1 MRRLILG
8 GLALVAVSFIGTAP
22 ASAAGGTK
30 YFVGKGEE
38 YGQRISFVV
47 RDATVE
53 RMALGDAR
61 TECTSG
67 GPPLGVFKKFAGIPV
82 DGKRFRQKEQRATV
96 KYAVAG
102 RLHGATASGRM
113 FVRTQINDH
122 TDSCSSGRVSWS
134 ADRVSEDE
142 FKDARKGINQRR
154 DA

>member
-1 MRRLILG
+1 MKRMILG
-8 GLALVAVSFIGTAP
+8 GLTLVVVSLIGTAP

-53 RMALGDAR
+53 RMAFGDAR
-61 TECTSG
+61 TECTSD
-67 GPPLGVFKKFAGIPV
+67 GPPLGVFKKFASIPV
-82 DGKRFRQKEQRATV
+82 DGKKFKKKEQRATV

-102 RLHGATASGRM
+102 RVRGGTASGRM

-122 TDSCSSGRVSWS
+122 TDSCSSGRVGWT
-134 ADRVSEDE
+134 AERVSKAE
-142 FKDARKGINQRR
+142 FKDARKGINQ
-154 DA
+154 